1 MAGMID
7 KWLTEDA
14 LLLITGWARDGLTL
28 ADIAH
33 NMGVCLRTLVN
44 WKEKNDKIRKALEDG
59 KEPADR
65 RVENELYKRALGYT
79 VVLRRPYKVKE
90 AEYDPET
97 GKRVREYERIV
108 YADYEEHYPG
118 DVTAQIYW
126 LKNRKPKQWRDKQET
141 IVTADIEDLT
151 PLVELLK

>member
-28 ADIAH
+28 EDIAH
-33 NMGVCLRTLVN
+33 NMGMCRQTLVN
-44 WKEKNDKIRKALEDG
+44 WKAKNEKIRKALDDG
-59 KEPADR
+59 KEVADR
-65 RVENELYKRALGYT
+65 RVENALYKRALGYMVT
-79 VVLRRPYKVKE
+79 ETTITQSEKDGYKEVTISKH
-90 AEYDPET
+90 
-97 GKRVREYERIV
+97 V
-108 YADYEEHYPG
+108 PG

-126 LKNRKPKQWRDKQET
+126 LKNRKPKQWRDRQET
-141 IVTADIEDLT
+141 AITADIEDLT

>member
-28 ADIAH
+28 EDIAH
-33 NMGVCLRTLVN
+33 NMGMCRQTLVN
-44 WKEKNDKIRKALEDG
+44 WKAKNEKIRKALEDG
-59 KEPADR
+59 KEVADR
-65 RVENELYKRALGYT
+65 RVENALYKRAIGYD
-79 VVLRRPYKVKE
+79 VEEVE
-90 AEYDPET
+90 IIDD
-97 GKRVREYERIV
+97 GKRIRTKTTRKHI
-108 YADYEEHYPG
+108 PG

-126 LKNRKPKQWRDKQET
+126 LKNRKPDVWRDKRET
-141 IVTADIEDLT
+141 TVSADVEDLS

>member
-28 ADIAH
+28 EDIAH
-33 NMGVCLRTLVN
+33 NMGMCRQTLVN
-44 WKEKNDKIRKALEDG
+44 WKAKNEKIRKALDDG
-59 KEPADR
+59 KEVADR
-65 RVENELYKRALGYT
+65 RVENALYKRALGYMVT
-79 VVLRRPYKVKE
+79 ERKITESEKDGVKE
-90 AEYDPET
+90 ET
-97 GKRVREYERIV
+97 FVKHI
-108 YADYEEHYPG
+108 PG

-126 LKNRKPKQWRDKQET
+126 LKNRKPKQWRDRQET
-141 IVTADIEDLT
+141 AITADIEDLT

>member
-28 ADIAH
+28 EDIAY
-33 NMGVCLRTLVN
+33 NMGVCRQTLVN
-44 WKEKNDKIRKALEDG
+44 WKAKNDTIRKALEDG

>member
-28 ADIAH
+28 EDIAH
-33 NMGVCLRTLVN
+33 NMGLCRQTLVN
-44 WKEKNDKIRKALEDG
+44 WKAKNEKIRKALEDG
-59 KEPADR
+59 KEVADR
-65 RVENELYKRALGYT
+65 RVENALYKQVT
-79 VVLRRPYKVKE
+79 TSKHV
-90 AEYDPET
+90 
-97 GKRVREYERIV
+97 
-108 YADYEEHYPG
+108 PG

-126 LKNRKPKQWRDKQET
+126 LKNRKPKQWRDRQET
-141 IVTADIEDLT
+141 AITADIEDLT

>member
-1 MAGMID
+1 VAGMID

-33 NMGVCLRTLVN
+33 NMGVCRQTLVN
-44 WKEKNDKIRKALEDG
+44 WKAQNDKIRKALDDG
-59 KEPADR
+59 KEVADR
-65 RVENELYKRALGYT
+65 RVENALYKRALGYMVT
-79 VVLRRPYKVKE
+79 ETTITQSEKDGYKEVTTSKHIP
-90 AEYDPET
+90 A
-97 GKRVREYERIV
+97 
-108 YADYEEHYPG
+108 

-126 LKNRKPKQWRDKQET
+126 LKNRKPKQWRDRQET
-141 IVTADIEDLT
+141 AITADIEDLT